1 VSAKQPSALIKDLR
15 GMYNSVGTAALTS
28 ANKFKWRDCS
38 VNLEF
43 KLLCYA
49 MHKLIKQDVIC
60 QPYLD
65 L

>member
-1 VSAKQPSALIKDLR
+1 VLAKQPSALIEELS
-15 GMYNSVGTAALTS
+15 GMYHSFGIAALTS
-28 ANKFKWRDCS
+28 ANKFKRCECS

-49 MHKLIKQDVIC
+49 IQKLIKEWAMF
-60 QPYLD
+60 QPYVD